1 MKKIEFLEKG
11 SLDNFDK
18 IIIFIHGW
26 KGNKNS
32 FESLSSIIKIPN
44 AKWIFPQ
51 APYKIENTT
60 NEYSWSYQHSDGSYE
75 IDEPISLLS
84 SFLKNNILNNI
95 DSKKVFFIGFS
106 QGATVC
112 YDMVLQLEYQW
123 GGVFPVAGFNRDQS
137 KPFSIH
143 SNQFQTP
150 IFIGHGVNDEVVP
163 IDCSNRIYKDL
174 KLKNCNVF
182 FNEFNGGH
190 KISINYLRKIEELI
204 NG

>member
-1 MKKIEFLEKG
+1 MEKRNSLLSKQPKIA
-11 SLDNFDK
+11 
-18 IIIFIHGW
+18 IITLHGW
-26 KGNKNS
+26 TGNALSMKPLSKS
-32 FESLSSIIKIPN
+32 FNYPN
-44 AKWIFPQ
+44 TKWVFPQ

-60 NEYSWSYQHSDGSYE
+60 SEYSWSYQHSDGSYE
-75 IDEPISLLS
+75 INEPISLLN
-84 SFLKNNILNNI
+84 SFLKNNILNTI
-95 DSKKVFFIGFS
+95 DSGKVFFIGFS

-143 SNQFQTP
+143 SNQLNTP
-150 IFIGHGVNDEVVP
+150 IFIGHGINDEVVP
-163 IDCSNRIYKDL
+163 IACSNSIYKDL
-174 KLKNCNVF
+174 KSKNCNVF

-190 KISINYLRKIEELI
+190 KISINYIRKIEELI